1 VAQNGHI
8 ATLFQTPSNAGRS
21 VAAYHFHIK
30 ARSAPMT
37 QQSFIELS
45 DGNKIPQV
53 GLGTWKLDG
62 ESMQGV
68 VEAAIAAGYRHFD
81 TAYAYRNEAALG
93 AALKASGVS
102 ADELFIT
109 SKLPSGR
116 HGYDSTL
123 KTFDETMANLGVD
136 VLDLYLIHWPMPRTG
151 NFVDTFKA
159 FITLRDAGR
168 IKSIGVSNF
177 HQAHLEKLIAE
188 TGVTPAVNQIELSPV
203 FQQKDLRAFNDE
215 HGIATE
221 SWSPLGQGDVL
232 TSATIKEIAQKHGR
246 TPGQITIRWHVQNGL
261 IVIPKSANPQRIAE
275 NFAVFDFELD
285 ADDMTRIEA
294 LDSANGRT
302 GVNPDEG
309 EFLQV

>member
-1 VAQNGHI
+1 
-8 ATLFQTPSNAGRS
+8 
-21 VAAYHFHIK
+21 
-30 ARSAPMT
+30 MT

-45 DGNKIPQV
+45 DGNTIPQV

-62 ESMQGV
+62 ANMQSV
-68 VEAAIAAGYRHFD
+68 VEAAIGAGYRHFD

-93 AALKASGVS
+93 AALKASGVG
-102 ADELFIT
+102 ADEVFIT

-123 KTFDETMANLGVD
+123 KTFDETMANLKLD
-136 VLDLYLIHWPMPRTG
+136 VIDLYLIHWPMPKTG

-159 FITLRDAGR
+159 MIKLKDEGR
-168 IKSIGVSNF
+168 IRSIGVSNF

-188 TGVTPAVNQIELSPV
+188 TGVTPVVNQIELSPA
-203 FQQKDLRAFNDE
+203 FQQKELRAFNE
-215 HGIATE
+215 GLGIKTE
-221 SWSPLGQGDVL
+221 SWSPLGRGDVL
-232 TSATIKEIAQKHGR
+232 ESSMIKQIAQKHGK

-285 ADDMTRIEA
+285 AEDMAKIEG
-294 LDSANGRT
+294 LDSADGRT
-302 GVNPDEG
+302 GVNPDEA

>member
-1 VAQNGHI
+1 
-8 ATLFQTPSNAGRS
+8 
-21 VAAYHFHIK
+21 
-30 ARSAPMT
+30 MT

-45 DGNKIPQV
+45 DGNTIPQV

-93 AALKASGVS
+93 AALKASGVG
-102 ADELFIT
+102 ADELFVT

-123 KTFDETMANLGVD
+123 KTFDETMANLELD
-136 VLDLYLIHWPMPRTG
+136 VLDLYLIHWPMPETG

-159 FITLRDAGR
+159 FIKLKDEGR

-188 TGVTPAVNQIELSPV
+188 TGVKPAVNQIELSPV
-203 FQQKDLRAFNDE
+203 FQQKELRTFNDK
-215 HGIATE
+215 HDIRTE

-232 TSATIKEIAQKHGR
+232 TGDAIKQIADKHGR
-246 TPGQITIRWHVQNGL
+246 TPGQITIRWHIQNGL
-261 IVIPKSANPQRIAE
+261 IVIPKSANPKRIAE

-285 ADDMTRIEA
+285 ADDMARIEA
-294 LDSANGRT
+294 LDSPEGRT
-302 GVNPDEG
+302 GANPDNA

>member
-1 VAQNGHI
+1 
-8 ATLFQTPSNAGRS
+8 
-21 VAAYHFHIK
+21 
-30 ARSAPMT
+30 MT

-45 DGNKIPQV
+45 DGNTIPQV

-62 ESMQGV
+62 ENMQAV
-68 VEAAIAAGYRHFD
+68 VDAALAAGYRHFD

-93 AALKASGVS
+93 AALKASGIGG
-102 ADELFIT
+102 DEVFIT

-136 VLDLYLIHWPMPRTG
+136 VLDLYLIHWPMPKTG

-159 FITLRDAGR
+159 FIKLRDEGR

-177 HQAHLEKLIAE
+177 HQAHLEKLIDE
-188 TGVTPAVNQIELSPV
+188 TGVTPVVNQIELSPA
-203 FQQKDLRAFNDE
+203 FQQKELRAFNDK
-215 HGIATE
+215 HGIKTE
-221 SWSPLGQGDVL
+221 SWSPLGRGDVL
-232 TSATIKEIAQKHGR
+232 ESGVIKEIAQKHGR
-246 TPGQITIRWHVQNGL
+246 TPGQVTIRWHIENGL

-275 NFAVFDFELD
+275 NFDVFDFRLD
-285 ADDMTRIEA
+285 AQDMEKIA
-294 LDSANGRT
+294 GLDSADGRT
-302 GVNPDEG
+302 GVNPNEG